1 MKTERPRLW
10 HHPQF
15 WPWATQGLVLLCVV
29 VLLVYFGTNLAAN
42 LQQKQLSFGFDF
54 LQSQAGFNIGESLI
68 AYQPTN
74 SYLQALVV
82 GLVNTLRIV
91 ALGLVFATLVG
102 VGVGIARLSD
112 NWLVR
117 QLGTIY
123 VETLRN
129 TPLLL
134 QLVFWYF
141 AVFVSGPPFERRF
154 HLLGEISFSQRGLLL
169 PDFLPRLSIMTW
181 LICLGI
187 GVALA
192 RWVWRLQQR
201 RRLERGEPTKAWF
214 MAAVTL
220 TFWGCMAW
228 VLTREFP
235 FNLEW
240 PTVQNNTTIK
250 AGLLL
255 TPEYAALLLG
265 LTFYTAAF
273 IAEIV
278 RGGILA
284 VPQGQWEAA
293 RSLGLNPNLT
303 MRLVVLPQALRV
315 IVPPLTS
322 QYLNL
327 AKNSSLAIAVG
338 YPDLYSVSSTTYNQ
352 TGRAIEVILLMMA
365 TYLVM
370 SLLISLVMNVYNRR
384 IQIVE
389 R

>member
-15 WPWATQGLVLLCVV
+15 WPWATQGLVLLCVG
-29 VLLVYFGTNLAAN
+29 LLLGYFGTNLAAN
-42 LQQKQLSFGFDF
+42 FQQKQLSFGFDF
-54 LQSQAGFNIGESLI
+54 LQSQAGFNIGESVI
-68 AYQPTN
+68 AYQPTY
-74 SYLQALVV
+74 SYLQALGV

-91 ALGLVFATLVG
+91 ALGLVLATLMG
-102 VGVGIARLSD
+102 IGVGIARLSH

-154 HLLGEISFSQRGLLL
+154 RLLDEISFSQRGLLL
-169 PDFLPRLSIMTW
+169 PDFLPRLSLFTW
-181 LICLGI
+181 LVCLGI
-187 GVALA
+187 GVILA
-192 RWVWRLQQR
+192 RWVWHFQQR
-201 RRLERGEPTKAWF
+201 RRLEQGEPTKPWF
-214 MAAVTL
+214 MAAVTVV
-220 TFWGCMAW
+220 FWGCMAW

-240 PTVQNNTTIK
+240 PAVQNNTTIK

-255 TPEYAALLLG
+255 TPEYSALLLG

-278 RGGILA
+278 RGGILS
-284 VPQGQWEAA
+284 VPKGQWEAA

-303 MRLVVLPQALRV
+303 LRWVILPQALRV
-315 IVPPLTS
+315 MVPPLTS

-352 TGRAIEVILLMMA
+352 TGRAIEVVLLMMA
-365 TYLVM
+365 TYLAI
-370 SLLISLVMNVYNRR
+370 SLLISLGMNFYNRR

>member
-15 WPWATQGLVLLCVV
+15 WPWVTQGLVLLCVG
-29 VLLVYFGTNLAAN
+29 LLLGYFGTNLAAN
-42 LQQKQLSFGFDF
+42 FQQKQLSFGFDF
-54 LQSQAGFNIGESLI
+54 LQSQAGFNIGESVI
-68 AYQPTN
+68 AYQPTY
-74 SYLQALVV
+74 SYLQALGV

-91 ALGLVFATLVG
+91 ALGLVLATLMG
-102 VGVGIARLSD
+102 IGVGIARLSH

-154 HLLGEISFSQRGLLL
+154 RLLDEISFSQRGLLL
-169 PDFLPRLSIMTW
+169 PDFLPRLSLFTW
-181 LICLGI
+181 LVCLSI
-187 GVALA
+187 GVILA
-192 RWVWRLQQR
+192 RWVWHFQQR
-201 RRLERGEPTKAWF
+201 RRLEQGESTKPWF
-214 MAAVTL
+214 MAAVTVV
-220 TFWGCMAW
+220 FWGCMAW

-240 PTVQNNTTIK
+240 PAVQNNTTIK

-255 TPEYAALLLG
+255 TPEYSALLLG

-278 RGGILA
+278 RGGILS
-284 VPQGQWEAA
+284 VPKGQWEAA

-303 MRLVVLPQALRV
+303 LRWVILPQALRV
-315 IVPPLTS
+315 MVPPLTS

-352 TGRAIEVILLMMA
+352 TGRAIEVVLLMMV
-365 TYLVM
+365 TYLAI
-370 SLLISLVMNVYNRR
+370 SLLISLGMNFYNRR

>member
-15 WPWATQGLVLLCVV
+15 WPWATQGLVLLCVG
-29 VLLVYFGTNLAAN
+29 LLLGYFGTNLAAN
-42 LQQKQLSFGFDF
+42 FQQKQLSFGFDF
-54 LQSQAGFNIGESLI
+54 LQSQAGFNIGESVM
-68 AYQPTN
+68 AYQPTHP
-74 SYLQALVV
+74 YLQALGV

-91 ALGLVFATLVG
+91 ALGLVLATLMG
-102 VGVGIARLSD
+102 IGVGIARLSH

-154 HLLGEISFSQRGLLL
+154 HLLDEISFSQRGLLL
-169 PDFLPRLSIMTW
+169 PDFLPRLSLFTW
-181 LICLGI
+181 LFCLGI
-187 GVALA
+187 GVILA
-192 RWVWRLQQR
+192 RWVWHFQQR
-201 RRLERGEPTKAWF
+201 RRLEQGESTKPWF
-214 MAAVTL
+214 MAAVTVV
-220 TFWGCMAW
+220 FWGCMAW

-240 PTVQNNTTIK
+240 PAVQSNTIIK

-255 TPEYAALLLG
+255 TPEYSALLLG

-278 RGGILA
+278 RGGILS
-284 VPQGQWEAA
+284 VPKGQWEAA

-303 MRLVVLPQALRV
+303 LRWVILPQALRV
-315 IVPPLTS
+315 MVPPLTS

-352 TGRAIEVILLMMA
+352 TGRAIEVILLMMV
-365 TYLVM
+365 TYLAI
-370 SLLISLVMNVYNRR
+370 SLLISLGMNFYNRR